1 MSLKKS
7 DTLTQEARLAY
18 LLLAP
23 ALLAI
28 ALIALY
34 PLGYT
39 VWLSCQQK
47 ILKLPWLGQT
57 WVGLANY
64 RELLGS
70 SRYWMAFVNTV
81 MFTLVSVALETV
93 LGLLA
98 ALAIHRAKILT
109 GLTRAAILLPWA
121 IPTVV
126 AAVMWLF
133 LVNPAFGPI
142 PMLLRGLG
150 LSDNAVVLLAHPVS
164 AWAVIIATDVW
175 KNTPFMTLMLLA
187 GLQVIP
193 AELHEAAAMD
203 GASRWQTFRR
213 VTLPLLTPAL
223 LVALIFR
230 TAQAFMVFGHVYTL
244 TAGGP
249 GTATET
255 LAFLAFQAIF
265 NDLRFGYGSAL
276 SVMMFLGSLIFALL
290 YIRFLGIQPQG
301 GPEV

>member
-1 MSLKKS
+1 MNPTGL
-7 DTLTQEARLAY
+7 LTREARRGY

-23 ALLAI
+23 ALMVI
-28 ALIALY
+28 ALVALY

-39 VWLSCQQK
+39 FWLSWQQK
-47 ILKLPWLGQT
+47 IIKLPWIAQG

-64 RELLGS
+64 RELMGS
-70 SRYWMAFVNTV
+70 PRFWQALANTV
-81 MFTLVSVALETV
+81 MFTVVSVALELV

-98 ALAIHRAKILT
+98 ALAIDRSRILT

-133 LVNPAFGPI
+133 LVNPAFGLI
-142 PMLLRGLG
+142 PMVLG
-150 LSDNAVVLLAHPVS
+150 ALGVPEASRVLLAHPLT

-187 GLQVIP
+187 GLQMIP
-193 AELHEAAAMD
+193 ADLYEAAAID
-203 GASRWQTFRR
+203 GASTWQAFRSI
-213 VTLPLLTPAL
+213 TLPLLVPAI

-230 TAQAFMVFGHVYTL
+230 TAQAFMIFGHIYTL
-244 TAGGP
+244 TGGGP

-255 LAFLAFQAIF
+255 LAFLNYQAIL
-265 NDLRFGYGSAL
+265 NDMRFGYGAAL
-276 SVMMFLGSLIFALL
+276 SVFIFLGSLIFALA
-290 YIRFLGIQPQG
+290 FLFTLGLRAAEGPQP
-301 GPEV
+301 

>member
-1 MSLKKS
+1 VKQASL
-7 DTLTQEARLAY
+7 LAREARWGY
-18 LLLAP
+18 LLLTP
-23 ALLAI
+23 ALLVI
-28 ALIALY
+28 ALVALY

-39 VWLSCQQK
+39 LWLSFRQE
-47 ILKLPWLGQT
+47 IIKLPWMPQG

-70 SRYWMAFVNTV
+70 ARFWQALANTV
-81 MFTLVSVALETV
+81 MFTLISVALELV

-98 ALAIHRAKILT
+98 ALAIHRARVLT

-133 LVNPAFGPI
+133 LVNPSFGLIPMVLGAFGVPEAS
-142 PMLLRGLG
+142 R
-150 LSDNAVVLLAHPVS
+150 VLLAHPLT

-193 AELHEAAAMD
+193 ADLYEAAAID
-203 GASRWQTFRR
+203 GASSWQAFRSI
-213 VTLPLLTPAL
+213 TLPLLTPAI

-230 TAQAFMVFGHVYTL
+230 TAQAFMIFGHIYTL
-244 TAGGP
+244 TGGGP

-255 LAFLAFQAIF
+255 LAFLNYQAIL
-265 NDLRFGYGSAL
+265 NDMRFGYGAAL
-276 SVMMFLGSLIFALL
+276 SVLIFLGSLIFALVYL
-290 YIRFLGIQPQG
+290 YTLGLRTLEGSRP
-301 GPEV
+301 

>member
-1 MSLKKS
+1 MRRSGVLA
-7 DTLTQEARLAY
+7 QEARLAY
-18 LLLAP
+18 LILAP
-23 ALLAI
+23 ALLTI

-133 LVNPAFGPI
+133 LVNPAFGLI

-150 LSDNAVVLLAHPVS
+150 LSGNAVVLLAHPLS
-164 AWAVIIATDVW
+164 AWAVIIVTDVW

-301 GPEV
+301 GREV

>member
-1 MSLKKS
+1 VKPTSL
-7 DTLTQEARLAY
+7 LTREARWGY

-23 ALLAI
+23 SLLVI
-28 ALIALY
+28 ALVALY

-39 VWLSCQQK
+39 LWLSCQQK
-47 ILKLPWLGQT
+47 IIKLPWMVQG

-64 RELLGS
+64 RELVAAARFWQAL
-70 SRYWMAFVNTV
+70 VNTF
-81 MFTLVSVALETV
+81 MFTVVSVALELV
-93 LGLLA
+93 LGVVA
-98 ALAIHRAKILT
+98 ALAIHRARVLT

-133 LVNPAFGPI
+133 LVNPAFGLI
-142 PMLLRGLG
+142 PMVMGGLG
-150 LSDNAVVLLAHPVS
+150 FSEASRVLLAHPLT

-193 AELHEAAAMD
+193 EDLYEAAAMD
-203 GASRWQTFRR
+203 GASSWQAFCSI
-213 VTLPLLTPAL
+213 TLPLLTPAI

-230 TAQAFMVFGHVYTL
+230 TSQAFMVFDHIYTL
-244 TAGGP
+244 TGGGP

-255 LAFLAFQAIF
+255 LAFLNYQAIL
-265 NDLRFGYGSAL
+265 NDMRFGYGAAL
-276 SVMMFLGSLIFALL
+276 SVLIFLGSLAFALL
-290 YIRFLGIQPQG
+290 YLYTLGLRAEE
-301 GPEV
+301 GPRP

>member
-1 MSLKKS
+1 MKPVGLLSR
-7 DTLTQEARLAY
+7 EARWGW

-23 ALLAI
+23 ALLVI
-28 ALIALY
+28 ALVALY

-39 VWLSCQQK
+39 LWLSCQQK
-47 ILKLPWLGQT
+47 IIKLPWLPQG

-64 RELLGS
+64 RELFAS
-70 SRYWMAFVNTV
+70 SRFWQALANTL
-81 MFTLVSVALETV
+81 MFTIVSVALELV

-98 ALAIHRAKILT
+98 ALAIHRTRILT

-126 AAVMWLF
+126 AAVIWLF
-133 LVNPAFGPI
+133 LVNPAFGLI
-142 PMLLRGLG
+142 PMLLQALG
-150 LSDNAVVLLAHPVS
+150 VPEPSRVLLAHPGS

-193 AELHEAAAMD
+193 QDLYEAAAVD
-203 GASRWQTFRR
+203 GASSWQAFRSI
-213 VTLPLLTPAL
+213 TLPLLTPAI
-223 LVALIFR
+223 LVALVFR
-230 TAQAFMVFGHVYTL
+230 TSQAFMVFDHIYAL

-255 LAFLAFQAIF
+255 LAFLNYQAIL
-265 NDLRFGYGSAL
+265 NDMRFGYGAAL
-276 SVMMFLGSLIFALL
+276 SVVIFLGSLAFALIYL
-290 YIRFLGIQPQG
+290 YTLGLPAEKG
-301 GPEV
+301 ARP

>member
-1 MSLKKS
+1 MKPADL
-7 DTLTQEARLAY
+7 LTREARWGY

-23 ALLAI
+23 ALLVI
-28 ALIALY
+28 ALVALY

-39 VWLSCQQK
+39 LWLSFQEK
-47 ILKLPWLGQT
+47 VIKLPWLRQG

-64 RELLGS
+64 RELFSAARFWL
-70 SRYWMAFVNTV
+70 ALAHTV
-81 MFTLVSVALETV
+81 WFTVASVALELV

-98 ALAIHRAKILT
+98 ALAIHRARILP
-109 GLTRAAILLPWA
+109 GLTRAAVLLPWA

-133 LVNPAFGPI
+133 LVNPAFGLI
-142 PMLLRGLG
+142 PMAMRFVGM
-150 LSDNAVVLLAHPVS
+150 SANSQVLLAHPLS

-193 AELHEAAAMD
+193 ADLYEAAAVD
-203 GASRWQTFRR
+203 GASRLQAFGRI
-213 VTLPLLTPAL
+213 TLPLLKPAI

-230 TAQAFMVFGHVYTL
+230 TAQAFMVFDHIYTL
-244 TAGGP
+244 TGGGP

-255 LAFLAFQAIF
+255 LAFLNYQAIL
-265 NDLRFGYGSAL
+265 NDMRFGYGSAL
-276 SVMMFLGSLIFALL
+276 SVLIFLGSLAFALL
-290 YIRFLGIQPQG
+290 YLYTLGLPAEGEQLS
-301 GPEV
+301 

>member
-1 MSLKKS
+1 MNRT
-7 DTLTQEARLAY
+7 DAPAREARIAY

-28 ALIALY
+28 GLIALY

-47 ILKLPWLGQT
+47 ILKLPWLGQD

-64 RELLGS
+64 RELLAS
-70 SRYWMAFVNTV
+70 SRFWVAFLNTI
-81 MFTLVSVALETV
+81 MFTVFSVALETV

-121 IPTVV
+121 VPTVV

-133 LVNPAFGPI
+133 LVNPAFGLI
-142 PMLLRGLG
+142 PRFLRALG
-150 LSDNAVVLLAHPVS
+150 LTEGALVLLAHPLS

-193 AELHEAAAMD
+193 AEMHEAAAVD
-203 GASRWQTFRR
+203 GASRWQTFWH

-230 TAQAFMVFGHVYTL
+230 TAQAFMVFGHIYTL

-265 NDLRFGYGSAL
+265 NDMRFGYGSAL
-276 SVMMFLGSLIFALL
+276 SVMMFLGSLVFALL
-290 YIRFLGIQPQG
+290 YIRFLGIRPQG
-301 GPEV
+301 GQQV